1 MLTSRRNLGEDEPG
15 SFGPPRTAGGPV
27 VAAPT
32 AFRVRDSVAF
42 EPLSLT
48 FFLARDPSVHD
59 RPLSPMTLQFAN
71 VLVFLGVGALFIFV
85 NLLVSSLIRPSKYSE
100 EKLIPY
106 ECGENP
112 VGSPWIKFNIRF
124 YVFALIFIIFD
135 VEVAFLLPWAVVF
148 KELGWIAFIEGLIFI
163 AILVVG
169 LAYVW
174 AKGDLQWV
182 RPEER
187 YQ

>member
-1 MLTSRRNLGEDEPG
+1 
-15 SFGPPRTAGGPV
+15 
-27 VAAPT
+27 
-32 AFRVRDSVAF
+32 
-42 EPLSLT
+42 
-48 FFLARDPSVHD
+48 
-59 RPLSPMTLQFAN
+59 MTLHFAN
-71 VLVFLGVGALFIFV
+71 VLVFFVVGFLFLSV
-85 NLLVSSLIRPSKYSE
+85 NLLLSRLIRPSKYSA

-112 VGSPWIKFNIRF
+112 VGSSWIKFNIRF

-135 VEVAFLLPWAVVF
+135 VEVAFLIPWAVVF
-148 KELGWIAFIEGLIFI
+148 KELGWIAFVEGLIFI

-187 YQ
+187 YD